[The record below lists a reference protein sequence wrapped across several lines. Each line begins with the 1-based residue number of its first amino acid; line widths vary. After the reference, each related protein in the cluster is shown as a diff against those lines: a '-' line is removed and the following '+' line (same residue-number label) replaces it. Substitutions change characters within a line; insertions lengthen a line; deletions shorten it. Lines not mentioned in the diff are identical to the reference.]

1 MILDDIVVDT
11 KNKIRLYLNV
21 QPDKV
26 LLTVLKG
33 SLRIRERVYEQDQTR
48 QIVINDHM
56 VIFFDGIKLTCR
68 KGRW

>member
-56 VIFFDGIKLTCR
+56 VIFFDGIKITFR
-68 KGRW
+68 KGR